1 LYENGSNQGP
11 MCQGI
16 LENVRESW
24 GNKKIPGKYGKLG
37 NCTSAAGNVP
47 VIEQILPNF
56 KQYVTCMDKEVINSD
71 TKSFEMVNRNIICAG
86 AANYS
91 VLSAL
96 KCVAVLVRECCEID

>member
-1 LYENGSNQGP
+1 
-11 MCQGI
+11 MCQVI

-56 KQYVTCMDKEVINSD
+56 KQYMTCMDKEVINSD
-71 TKSFEMVNRNIICAG
+71 TKSFEMVNLKIIC
-86 AANYS
+86 
-91 VLSAL
+91 VLQIIL
-96 KCVAVLVRECCEID
+96 CFQH